1 MTILEKDHPNRMVFF
16 FGQSACGRMVTVKI
30 RNLIVKIKTF
40 ITKISLK
47 SWLIGGG
54 ILAVALYGLV
64 FFIPKDVR
72 FSYATKTCVGQF
84 VLMPNLERVDS
95 SQFDIEF
102 KDNISLGGLV
112 LASKTTC
119 FTPKTSPEAGNF
131 TASVSPFGGWIARKQ
146 FHVAVPASPVAQVS
160 DLVGKPISTVR
171 PLKIKLTSID
181 IIHTYSLKIADQK
194 AGCTEAAA
202 ELSCDIVPLNLSQG
216 ADYATTLYQVY
227 KDSDKKVVEGTLQT
241 LKPLTVTTASVAE
254 GQTIYDKPTSFSFTF
269 DQAVAGNDISLV
281 STTGDKTEDVPL
293 KKDIQGQKVT
303 VSFTELTREANYRLT
318 IKQAI
323 GENGSSLAVP
333 VNISFQTSGGPKVTS
348 VSAGSNSVSRN
359 ATIIVSL
366 DQPIDASVDP
376 ATYAHS
382 VGVTTT
388 VRRQSDTQLAFTIQG
403 GDCAA
408 FNLIVDKGIKGGL
421 NGEPS
426 KEAWKFT
433 SRTICG
439 YSWTIGQSV
448 QGRPIVAYSFGSGAT
463 TVLFTGGMHGSEPSG
478 YATMLALA
486 QYLRVYGNIVP
497 ADKRIVIVPNMNPD
511 GIAANSRNN
520 NQNVNIDRNFPTA
533 DWEASI
539 VTASGTLP
547 TGGGVTAGS
556 EPETTALM
564 TLTRQLQPR
573 LEVSFHAQ
581 GALVGANKY
590 ADSTAIGDIYASTVG
605 YATMYYDAEA
615 VMGYPMTGE
624 YEDWMGE
631 AMGIPAILIELP
643 TTSGNYLNSQ
653 LTALKKMLA
662 I

>member
-1 MTILEKDHPNRMVFF
+1 MV
-16 FGQSACGRMVTVKI
+16 RVKV
-30 RNLIVKIKTF
+30 RSLIVKTKTF
-40 ITKISLK
+40 IAKISLK

-54 ILAVALYGLV
+54 VLVAVLYGLV
-64 FFIPKDVR
+64 FFIPKDVQ
-72 FSYATKTCVGQF
+72 FSYAAKTCVGQF
-84 VLMPNLERVDS
+84 VLAPSLERINS

-102 KDNISLGGLV
+102 KDTISLGRLV

-119 FTPKTSPEAGNF
+119 FTPKTSPVAGAF
-131 TASVSPFGGWIARKQ
+131 TASVSPFGGWIALKRFQ
-146 FHVAVPASPVAQVS
+146 VDVPASPVAQVG
-160 DLVGKPISTVR
+160 DLVDKPISTVQ
-171 PLKIKLTSID
+171 PLKIKLTSSD
-181 IIHTYSLKIADQK
+181 IIHSYTLKIADQK
-194 AGCTEAAA
+194 ADCTEAAA
-202 ELSCDIVPLNLSQG
+202 ELSCDIVPLKLSQG

-241 LKPLTVTTASVAE
+241 LKPLTITTASVAE

-269 DQAVAGNDISLV
+269 DQTVVSNDIGLV
-281 STTGDKTEDVPL
+281 KTTGDKTEDVPL
-293 KKDIQGQKVT
+293 KKDIQVQKVT
-303 VSFTELTREANYRLT
+303 VSFAELAREASYHLT
-318 IKQAI
+318 MKQAI
-323 GENGSSLAVP
+323 GENGSSLAGP
-333 VNISFQTSGGPKVTS
+333 VNLSFQTSGGPKVTS
-348 VSAGSNSVSRN
+348 VSAGSNSISRT
-359 ATIIVSL
+359 ATIIVTL
-366 DQPIDASVDP
+366 DQPIDASVNP
-376 ATYAHS
+376 ATYAHAI
-382 VGVTTT
+382 GVTTT

-408 FNLIVDKGIKGGL
+408 FSLVVDKGVKGGL

-426 KEAWKFT
+426 KDAWKFR

-439 YSWTIGQSV
+439 YSWIIGQSV

-486 QYLRVYGNIVP
+486 QYLRAYGNIVP
-497 ADKRIVIVPNMNPD
+497 ADKRIVIVPNTNPD
-511 GIAANSRNN
+511 AIAANSRNN
-520 NQNVNIDRNFPTA
+520 SQNVNIDRNFPTA

-556 EPETTALM
+556 EPETVALM

-581 GALVGANKY
+581 GALVGANKF
-590 ADSTAIGDIYASTVG
+590 ADSTAIGDMYASTVG

-631 AMGIPAILIELP
+631 SMGIPAILVELP
-643 TTSGNYLNSQ
+643 TTSGNYLTSQ
-653 LTALKKMLA
+653 FTALKKLLA

>member
-1 MTILEKDHPNRMVFF
+1 MLKN
-16 FGQSACGRMVTVKI
+16 AYGRMVTVKI
-30 RNLIVKIKTF
+30 RNSIVKIKTF
-40 ITKISLK
+40 IAKISPR

-54 ILAVALYGLV
+54 ILAVALYGLA
-64 FFIPKDVR
+64 FFIPKDVQ
-72 FSYATKTCVGQF
+72 FSYAAKTCVGQF
-84 VLMPNLERVDS
+84 VLTPNLERVDS

-102 KDNISLGGLV
+102 KDTISLGTVV

-119 FTPKTSPEAGNF
+119 FTPKTSPEAGTF

-146 FHVAVPASPVAQVS
+146 FHIDVPASPVARIS
-160 DLVGKPISTVR
+160 DLVGKPISTVQ
-171 PLKIKLTSID
+171 PLKIKLTSGD

-194 AGCTEAAA
+194 TDCTEAAA
-202 ELSCDIVPLNLSQG
+202 ELSCDITPLNLSQG
-216 ADYATTLYQVY
+216 ADYTTTLYQVY

-241 LKPLTVTTASVAE
+241 LQPLMITTASIAE

-269 DQAVAGNDISLV
+269 DQAVAKNDISLV
-281 STTGDKTEDVPL
+281 KTTGDKTEDVPL
-293 KKDIQGQKVT
+293 KKDIQGQKAT
-303 VSFTELTREANYRLT
+303 VSFAELAREANYRLT
-318 IKQAI
+318 MKQAI
-323 GENGSSLAVP
+323 GENGSSLAGP
-333 VNISFQTSGGPKVTS
+333 VNIFFQTSGGPKVTS
-348 VSAGSNSVSRN
+348 VSVGPNSVSRN
-359 ATIIVSL
+359 ATIIVTL
-366 DQPIDASVDP
+366 DQPIDASVDL
-376 ATYAHS
+376 ATYARAQ
-382 VGVTTT
+382 GVTAT
-388 VRRQSDTQLAFTIQG
+388 VRRQSDTQLTFTIQG
-403 GDCAA
+403 GDCTA

-426 KEAWKFT
+426 KDAWKFS

-478 YATMLALA
+478 YATMLAWA

-497 ADKRIVIVPNMNPD
+497 ADKRIVIVLNTNPD
-511 GIAANSRNN
+511 GIATNSRNN
-520 NQNVNIDRNFPTA
+520 SQNVNIDRNFPTA

-539 VTASGTLP
+539 ETASGTLP

-556 EPETTALM
+556 EPETAALM

-581 GALVGANKY
+581 GMLVGANKF
-590 ADSTAIGDIYASTVG
+590 ADSTTIGDIYSHTVG
-605 YATMYYDAEA
+605 YTTIYYDAEA

-624 YEDWMGE
+624 YEGWMGE
-631 AMGIPAILIELP
+631 VMGIPAILIELP
-643 TTSGNYLNSQ
+643 TTSGNCLTSQ
-653 LTALKKMLA
+653 LTALKKMIA

>member
-1 MTILEKDHPNRMVFF
+1 M
-16 FGQSACGRMVTVKI
+16 
-30 RNLIVKIKTF
+30 
-40 ITKISLK
+40 
-47 SWLIGGG
+47 
-54 ILAVALYGLV
+54 LAVALYGLV
-64 FFIPKDVR
+64 FFIPKDVG
-72 FSYATKTCVGQF
+72 FSYATNTCVGQF
-84 VLMPNLERVDS
+84 VLAPNLERVDS
-95 SQFDIEF
+95 SRFDIEF
-102 KDNISLGGLV
+102 KDTISLGGVV

-146 FHVAVPASPVAQVS
+146 FHVDVPASPVAQVS
-160 DLVGKPISTVR
+160 DLVGKPISTVQ
-171 PLKIKLTSID
+171 PLKIKLTSVD
-181 IIHTYSLKIADQK
+181 IIHTYSLKIANQK
-194 AGCTEAAA
+194 ADCTEAAA
-202 ELSCDIVPLNLSQG
+202 ELSCDIVPLKLNQG

-241 LKPLTVTTASVAE
+241 LKPLTITAASVAE

-269 DQAVAGNDISLV
+269 DQAVANNDISLV
-281 STTGDKTEDVPL
+281 KTTGDKTEDVPL

-303 VSFTELTREANYRLT
+303 VSFAELVREASYHLT
-318 IKQAI
+318 MKQAI
-323 GENGSSLAVP
+323 GENGSSLAGP
-333 VNISFQTSGGPKVTS
+333 VNLSFQTSGGPKVTS
-348 VSAGSNSVSRN
+348 VSAGSNSISRG
-359 ATIIVSL
+359 ATIIVTL
-366 DQPIDASVDP
+366 DQPIDATVDP
-376 ATYAHS
+376 ATYAHA
-382 VGVTTT
+382 VGVATT

-408 FNLIVDKGIKGGL
+408 FSLVVDKGVKGGL

-426 KEAWKFT
+426 KDAWKFN

-478 YATMLALA
+478 YATMLAWA

-556 EPETTALM
+556 EPETAALM

-590 ADSTAIGDIYASTVG
+590 ADSTAIGDMYANTVG

-653 LTALKKMLA
+653 LTALKRILA

>member
-1 MTILEKDHPNRMVFF
+1 MVFF
-16 FGQSACGRMVTVKI
+16 FGQSACGRMVRVKV
-30 RNLIVKIKTF
+30 RSLIVKTKTF
-40 ITKISLK
+40 IAKISLK

-54 ILAVALYGLV
+54 VLVAVLYGLV
-64 FFIPKDVR
+64 FFIPKDVQ
-72 FSYATKTCVGQF
+72 FSYAAKTCVGQF
-84 VLMPNLERVDS
+84 VLAPSLERINS

-102 KDNISLGGLV
+102 KDTISLGRLV

-119 FTPKTSPEAGNF
+119 FTPKTSPVAGAF
-131 TASVSPFGGWIARKQ
+131 TASVSPFGGWIALKRFQ
-146 FHVAVPASPVAQVS
+146 VDVPASPVAQVG
-160 DLVGKPISTVR
+160 DLVDKPISTVQ
-171 PLKIKLTSID
+171 PLKIKLTSSD
-181 IIHTYSLKIADQK
+181 IIHSYTLKIADQK
-194 AGCTEAAA
+194 ADCTEAAA
-202 ELSCDIVPLNLSQG
+202 ELSCDIVPLKLSQG

-241 LKPLTVTTASVAE
+241 LKPLTITTASVAE

-269 DQAVAGNDISLV
+269 DQTVVSNDIGLV
-281 STTGDKTEDVPL
+281 KTTGDKTEDVPL
-293 KKDIQGQKVT
+293 KKDIQVQKVT
-303 VSFTELTREANYRLT
+303 VSFAELAREASYHLT
-318 IKQAI
+318 MKQAI
-323 GENGSSLAVP
+323 GENGSSLAGP
-333 VNISFQTSGGPKVTS
+333 VNLSFQTSGGPKVTS
-348 VSAGSNSVSRN
+348 VSAGSNSISRT
-359 ATIIVSL
+359 ATIIVTL
-366 DQPIDASVDP
+366 DQPIDASVNP
-376 ATYAHS
+376 ATYAHAI
-382 VGVTTT
+382 GVTTT

-408 FNLIVDKGIKGGL
+408 FSLVVDKGVKGGL

-426 KEAWKFT
+426 KDAWKFR

-439 YSWTIGQSV
+439 YSWIIGQSV

-486 QYLRVYGNIVP
+486 QYLRAYGNIVP
-497 ADKRIVIVPNMNPD
+497 ADKRIVIVPNTNPD
-511 GIAANSRNN
+511 AIAANSRNN
-520 NQNVNIDRNFPTA
+520 SQNVNIDRNFPTA

-556 EPETTALM
+556 EPETVALM

-581 GALVGANKY
+581 GALVGANKF
-590 ADSTAIGDIYASTVG
+590 ADSTAIGDMYASTVG

-631 AMGIPAILIELP
+631 SMGIPAILVELP
-643 TTSGNYLNSQ
+643 TTSGNYLTSQ
-653 LTALKKMLA
+653 FTALKKLLA